1 MNDSRP
7 RMALV
12 GPGKILSRAAPFFL
26 GTRPPFPRPRTELV
40 AVAVTDGP
48 HPGLA
53 GVGVPV
59 YTHWREL
66 VAAHHIQIVVNMSS
80 DPMLRSQL
88 RKGLPLET
96 ELQESPPGSPFYAS
110 FLARQGL
117 SVRLAAKQRMLETLL
132 DALPIAAM
140 VYDSQGRV
148 QSWNR
153 ACEKLTGIA
162 GKDVLGRREVGT
174 LFYTLERPLLGQ
186 LVVAD
191 APRSVIRKY
200 YGEHSEISPIPDGF
214 QVVGSYHGLKPG
226 LNGHYLTMAR
236 RIEVQGRV
244 AGSIELVQDLSP
256 VEQLKLKSRQHQNQ
270 LRAIMSHMPFPL
282 IQTDLTGKILFAN
295 PDAHELLYP
304 LLENGQHLRRS
315 LLFELAPVLKTHFE
329 STMRSRSFD
338 SASSSQES
346 FSSTFKVLWNDVDWE
361 VTYFLIPG
369 RPGSWTVAWILYNLT
384 GKEEKSR
391 VNAALAVAGAISHE
405 LSQPLTAIVNSAQLL
420 VDTPLD
426 NPERLKRHKN
436 IIARESSRVF
446 DLHRKLQNISK
457 YKLKD
462 YLDTHIFDLDES
474 SELSLTIPDTPD
486 EE

>member
-1 MNDSRP
+1 
-7 RMALV
+7 MALV
-12 GPGKILSRAAPFFL
+12 GPGKTLSRAAPFFL

-53 GVGVPV
+53 GAGIPV
-59 YTHWREL
+59 YTQWREL
-66 VAAHHIQIVVNMSS
+66 VAAHQVQIVVNMSS
-80 DPMLRSQL
+80 DPAIRSEI
-88 RKGLPLET
+88 RKGLPLDT
-96 ELQESPPGSPFYAS
+96 ELQEFSPGSPSYAS
-110 FLARQGL
+110 FLARHGL
-117 SVRLAAKQRMLETLL
+117 AVKLGVKQSMLETLL
-132 DALPIAAM
+132 DALPIPAM
-140 VYDSQGRV
+140 VYDAHGRV

-162 GKDVLGRREVGT
+162 ATDVLGRREVGT
-174 LFYTLERPLLGQ
+174 FFYTLERPLLGQ

-191 APRSVIRKY
+191 APRSLIRKY
-200 YGEHSEISPIPDGF
+200 YGEHSEITPIEDGF

-236 RIEVQGRV
+236 RIKVQGRV
-244 AGSIELVQDLSP
+244 AGAVELVQDLSP

-304 LLENGQHLRRS
+304 LLEKGQHLRSSS
-315 LLFELAPVLKTHFE
+315 LFKLAPALGTRFE
-329 STMRSRSFD
+329 SSMRSRSFD

-346 FSSTFKVLWNDVDWE
+346 FSSTFKVLWNEVDWE

-369 RPGSWTVAWILYNLT
+369 KPGSWTVAWILYNLT

-405 LSQPLTAIVNSAQLL
+405 LSQPLTAIINSAQLL
-420 VDTPLD
+420 VGTPTD
-426 NPERLKRHKN
+426 NLERLKRHRN
-436 IIARESSRVF
+436 IIARESSRIF